1 MTSDRLVFAGA
12 AVPIAAG
19 VIALAL
25 LQRVAPVRFPE
36 AKAAVTV
43 QPATAVPTAKN
54 DAWVG
59 VIVAGYTAELAAE
72 ADARVTQ
79 VFVKS
84 GSRVA
89 EGEKLLQFD
98 EAEAATSFGM
108 ANAELR
114 QKGSE
119 LIRAQANADAAKA
132 RLGRVTASAQWLSS
146 QEMDTA
152 RAEERVAEA
161 DLRAARA
168 AVSVGQARVS
178 QQKLRVSRRTL
189 VAPFAGSVVGVDV
202 DPGDSVSPGQVVVRV
217 VSEDR
222 QVRFAVPPGALSGSS
237 VVQGAERAVSIRLA
251 GTSLSV
257 DTFVSSVRPEVDPSA
272 HLVFATAKLPESLP
286 EVARWL
292 PGESVE
298 VFLAPQVVGGGS
310 K

>member
-25 LQRVAPVRFPE
+25 LQRVAPVRLPE
-36 AKAAVTV
+36 AKAAVV
-43 QPATAVPTAKN
+43 ARPGTAVAAAKR

-72 ADARVTQ
+72 AEGRVTQ
-79 VFVKS
+79 VYVKS

-98 EAEAATSFGM
+98 EADAATSFGM
-108 ANAELR
+108 ASAELR
-114 QKGSE
+114 QRSSE
-119 LIRAQANADAAKA
+119 LIRAEANADAAKA
-132 RLGRVTASAQWLSS
+132 RLGRVVASAQWLSS

-152 RAEERVAEA
+152 RAEASVAEA

-189 VAPFAGSVVGVDV
+189 VAPFAGNVVGVDV
-202 DPGDSVSPGQVVVRV
+202 DPGDSVNPGQVVVRV

-222 QVRFAVPPGALSGSS
+222 QVRFAVPPGALNAASGA
-237 VVQGAERAVSIRLA
+237 GAVERTVTIRLPA
-251 GTSLSV
+251 SALSV
-257 DTFVSSVRPEVDPSA
+257 DTAVSSVRPEVDPSA

-286 EVARWL
+286 EPERWI

-298 VFLAPQVVGGGS
+298 VCLAPCGDA

>member
-25 LQRVAPVRFPE
+25 LQRVAPVRLPE
-36 AKAAVTV
+36 AKAA
-43 QPATAVPTAKN
+43 AAVRPGTTLAAPKT
-54 DAWVG
+54 DVWVG

-72 ADARVTQ
+72 ADGRVTQ

-98 EAEAATSFGM
+98 EADAATSFGM
-108 ANAELR
+108 ASAELR
-114 QKGSE
+114 QRGSE

-132 RLGRVTASAQWLSS
+132 RLGRVIASAQWLSS

-152 RAEERVAEA
+152 RAEANVAEA

-189 VAPFAGSVVGVDV
+189 VAPFAGIVVGVDV
-202 DPGDSVSPGQVVVRV
+202 DPGDSVNPGQVVVRV

-222 QVRFAVPPGALSGSS
+222 QVRFAVPPGALDGSRD
-237 VVQGAERAVSIRLA
+237 VERAVTIRLPS
-251 GTSLSV
+251 TSVSV
-257 DTFVSSVRPEVDPSA
+257 NTPVSSIRPEVDPSA

-286 EVARWL
+286 DAARWL
-292 PGESVE
+292 PGEAVE
-298 VFLAPQVVGGGS
+298 VCLAPCGGAQ
-310 K
+310 